1 MNDNF
6 TEAARAEGQARIAAM
21 LEAAGASDDIRAWFP
36 AGFEK
41 GAEWARTHL
50 AAQEPTDAEVETAA
64 RAMRIETLAGTVRP
78 GAAARWWDNGDV
90 SPDEADKL
98 RRLARAA
105 LSAARATRRDEE
117 SR

>member
-50 AAQEPTDAEVETAA
+50 AAQEPTDAECIAVLNAVTTPFGEKPGRAEWAPAA
-64 RAMRIETLAGTVRP
+64 IRRCREAM
-78 GAAARWWDNGDV
+78 V
-90 SPDEADKL
+90 S
-98 RRLARAA
+98 ARAA
-105 LSAARATRRDEE
+105 RRDEMN
-117 SR
+117 R

>member
-41 GAEWARTHL
+41 GAEWARTRL
-50 AAQEPTDAEVETAA
+50 AAQEPTDAEV
-64 RAMRIETLAGTVRP
+64 
-78 GAAARWWDNGDV
+78 AAAQKCLYERTLTWV
-90 SPDEADKL
+90 PTVEV
-98 RRLARAA
+98 RAA

-117 SR
+117 NR

>member
-1 MNDNF
+1 MTDNF

-50 AAQEPTDAEVETAA
+50 AAQEPTDAEIEAA
-64 RAMRIETLAGTVRP
+64 QAEVVLHAPDFTKPGVIRCHCGAPGFWGT
-78 GAAARWWDNGDV
+78 
-90 SPDEADKL
+90 PDAHEQHAL
-98 RRLARAA
+98 WHVLRAA
-105 LSAARATRRDEE
+105 RRDEGN
-117 SR
+117 R